1 MKNNNKNNRYYTT
14 SNFYL
19 ASFLFSKGLE
29 LAGID
34 KITNPKRASFIF
46 VDNPAREEF
55 VDRFNFAKE
64 NDVAVLI
71 DARKFVVAQK
81 TLKDRLYQDSL

>member
-1 MKNNNKNNRYYTT
+1 MKNNRYYTT

-19 ASFLFSKGLE
+19 ASFLFSKELE
-29 LAGID
+29 LSGID

-46 VDNPAREEF
+46 VDTPAREEL

-81 TLKDRLYQDSL
+81 TLKDRLYQDSF

>member
-1 MKNNNKNNRYYTT
+1 MKNNRYFTT

-29 LAGID
+29 LSGID
-34 KITNPKRASFIF
+34 KITNPKRANFIF
-46 VDNPAREEF
+46 VETPIREEL

-64 NDVAVLI
+64 DDVAVLI
-71 DARKFVVAQK
+71 DARKFVVSQK
-81 TLKDRLYQDSL
+81 TLKDRLYQDS